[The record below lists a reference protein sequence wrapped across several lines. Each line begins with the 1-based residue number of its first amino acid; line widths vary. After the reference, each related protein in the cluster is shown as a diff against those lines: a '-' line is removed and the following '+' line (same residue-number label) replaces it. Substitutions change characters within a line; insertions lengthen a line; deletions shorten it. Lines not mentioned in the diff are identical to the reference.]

1 MIITRHKRQKD
12 DSITNIKIYA
22 IQTGK
27 YEIYILRYDPKK
39 KKGGKERGQR
49 TTKTKIY

>member
-1 MIITRHKRQKD
+1 MIQAPKSKFMQYRRE
-12 DSITNIKIYA
+12 
-22 IQTGK
+22 K

-49 TTKTKIY
+49 TTKTKIYTEIKIL